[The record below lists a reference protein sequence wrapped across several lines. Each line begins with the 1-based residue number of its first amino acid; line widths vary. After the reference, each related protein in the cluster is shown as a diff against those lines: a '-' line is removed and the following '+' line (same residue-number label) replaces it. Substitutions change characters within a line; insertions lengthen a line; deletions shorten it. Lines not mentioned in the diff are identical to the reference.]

1 MNTLRDF
8 YENPTWKEILLT
20 EGRKDDVSKKYPW
33 MKTIPLYSTVAGT
46 LGASFSGRTPL
57 KYLSENDPSGNNKYL
72 MWMAD
77 RYAESMDKQIY
88 AQRVFNK
95 GAYEPKPGEIDKLR
109 QSIVEDSS
117 SHLAK
122 IAQIVQG
129 FHELVPYFKNKD
141 LYSYKTSGDV
151 IYAIQEAREKRAAKE
166 QKKAIKDV
174 AKADGREVWKH
185 GKIRVIRP
193 LTKEASCVFGQG
205 TRWCIA
211 ATQTE
216 ENWWQR
222 YTNDG
227 KEFYFLFMPKH
238 TEKDY
243 RRIAIVTDNGQLDS
257 VFDGSHRPNQEI
269 PLETLREA
277 WIMYKSGEWKLKD
290 GFYKKELDKWN
301 DLYYQMIKACI
312 DDSIKDPAE
321 RILDLDVSQEIMDS
335 EYMEDALHTI
345 DLDEDDDAVVV
356 ADAYIKFFFYV
367 DPEVALK
374 IREYTEA
381 DTNRKQL
388 VHPTKGWKA
397 PPGNRGRLEEQ
408 RIRNEVRQI
417 VEKVMVDT
425 PLGDAGYAITL
436 PSIQYQRDV
445 DYDYDVQA
453 HKLKKT
459 KIGYP
464 PRDTISF
471 KVTNA
476 EKLGYVRITK
486 ADEFAAWVAHI
497 KETEENMMDY
507 FFPDRG
513 DTSPGLARRDMTKE
527 IFATFFYSSLRD
539 AGIAKKSNFNE
550 KRAAQQ
556 QAARNLTATRP
567 PF

>member
-8 YENPTWKEILLT
+8 YDNPTWKEVLLT
-20 EGRKDDVSKKYPW
+20 EGRKDDVSKKYPC
-33 MKTIPLYSTVAGT
+33 MKTIPLYSTVAGA
-46 LGASFSGRTPL
+46 LGASFSGMTPL

-77 RYAESMDKQIY
+77 RYAESMDELIH
-88 AQRVFNK
+88 AQRIFTK
-95 GAYEPKPGEIDKLR
+95 AAYTPEPGEIDKLR
-109 QSIVEDSS
+109 QSVVEGSS
-117 SHLAK
+117 PYLSKVAS
-122 IAQIVQG
+122 IVQG
-129 FHELVPYFKNKD
+129 FHLLLPYFKNKD

-174 AKADGREVWKH
+174 AKAGGREIWKH
-185 GKIRVIRP
+185 QGVTVIRP
-193 LTKEASCVFGQG
+193 LTKEASCLFGQQ
-205 TRWCIA
+205 TKWCIS
-211 ATQTE
+211 ATQAD

-222 YTNDG
+222 YTNEG
-227 KEFYFLFMPKH
+227 KSFYFIHMSKH
-238 TEKDY
+238 KWKDHE
-243 RRIAIVTDNGQLDS
+243 RIALVIEDGQIESIYDATDEPMDTENLHQ
-257 VFDGSHRPNQEI
+257 
-269 PLETLREA
+269 A
-277 WIMYKSGEWKLKD
+277 WIGYKQQQSGRTSITDVVDEW
-290 GFYKKELDKWN
+290 N
-301 DLYYQMIKACI
+301 NLYYQMLQACI

-321 RILDLDVSQEIMDS
+321 RILDVDGAEEIMDS

-345 DLDEDDDAVVV
+345 DLDDDEDWEALV

-476 EKLGYVRITK
+476 EKLGYVKITK
-486 ADEFAAWVAHI
+486 ADEFAEWIKQI

-513 DTSPGLARRDMTKE
+513 DTSPGLSRRDMTKE

-556 QAARNLTATRP
+556 QAAWNLTATNP